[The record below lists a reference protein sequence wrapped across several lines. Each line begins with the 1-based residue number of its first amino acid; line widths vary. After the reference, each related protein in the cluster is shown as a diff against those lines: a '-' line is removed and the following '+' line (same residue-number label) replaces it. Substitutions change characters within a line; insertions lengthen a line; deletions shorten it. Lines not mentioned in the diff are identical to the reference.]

1 MEIDKIIYKAKDGRT
16 FFDPIQCQEYE
27 KKIGIIEGSVGDLIS
42 RMEKEMTRDHYIFG
56 IVKVM
61 NGDKSYLYSRC
72 TVCVDCKLE
81 DYVNVNDLQEESR
94 YVIAKAG
101 ELIDTMKQLDKD
113 LPCQWFILFSEDI
126 NFKAAAAMA
135 NYNKNAW
142 NNKI

>member
-1 MEIDKIIYKAKDGRT
+1 
-16 FFDPIQCQEYE
+16 
-27 KKIGIIEGSVGDLIS
+27 
-42 RMEKEMTRDHYIFG
+42 
-56 IVKVM
+56 
-61 NGDKSYLYSRC
+61 
-72 TVCVDCKLE
+72 VDCKLE

-126 NFKAAAAMA
+126 NFKAVAAMA